1 MVKKKPFNKALIG
14 IPLAVTITII
24 FFLFAPV
31 VVGSS
36 FAGVFTI
43 PFVPTPEEVAEKNN
57 MEILQKLS
65 ELDFPVPDD
74 EVFDYCISNPTE
86 QNCIIL
92 NDIFERNLLEL
103 EKIIIINATSPE
115 PPEDI
120 AEFFGFTETFGIRAN
135 ILLTDTLG
143 SQVESTAD
151 IQLVPATLVNEQGQI
166 FDLGFI
172 EIEFLGITQAESA
185 EISSSGTIDIEF
197 AGETI
202 DTKAIFF
209 DGLTVDHKVIL
220 NTAISEDVP
229 FNQRNKQLFFDF
241 ELLVQDLPNESVN
254 TFKVILNDF
263 NVSVNDQGS
272 IKLFRLGNPTTV
284 YSLDLQIDESRTV
297 ILNDNNEIVQVV
309 KADDNLIVCTAGTS
323 EVRTSTPE
331 ITVELDGEIILTI
344 PPQTAKGS
352 SKWYENEPD
361 CIQHTG
367 LPRDSNLIIR
377 AGGIDYMTTTPV
389 SQKNYSYYCNITSTT
404 SNACKLQQTLDPNQ
418 PNFGGIGAGAFA
430 VYCQLGFL
438 EGSVCP

>member
-1 MVKKKPFNKALIG
+1 MVKKKPFNKVIIG
-14 IPLAVTITII
+14 IPIAVIVTII

-57 MEILQKLS
+57 MEILQILS

-74 EVFDYCISNPTE
+74 EVFDYCIANPTE

-115 PPEDI
+115 PPNI

-151 IQLVPATLVNEQGQI
+151 IQLVPTTLVNEQGQI

-197 AGETI
+197 ADEI
-202 DTKAIFF
+202 IETKAIFF
-209 DGLTVDHKVIL
+209 DGSTVDHKAIL
-220 NTAISEDVP
+220 NTAISEDVA
-229 FNQRNKQLFFDF
+229 FNQRNKQLLFDF
-241 ELLVQDLPNESVN
+241 ELLVQDLPNDSVN
-254 TFKVILNDF
+254 TFKVILRDF
-263 NVSVNDQGS
+263 NVEVNDQGS
-272 IKLFRLGNPTTV
+272 IKLFRLGNSTTI

-297 ILNDNNEIVQVV
+297 ILNENNEIVQVL
-309 KADDNLIVCTAGTS
+309 KADDILIVCTAGTS
-323 EVRTSTPE
+323 IVQTSTPE
-331 ITVELDGEIILTI
+331 FIIELDGEIILTI
-344 PPQTAKGS
+344 PPQTNKGS
-352 SKWYENEPD
+352 SSSQILNID
-361 CIQHTG
+361 CIQHAG
-367 LPRDSNLIIR
+367 LPRDSNLIIS
-377 AGGIDYMTTTPV
+377 AGEIDYMTTTPA
-389 SQKNYSYYCNITSTT
+389 SQQNYFYNCLNLPKQEIGCNLFQS
-404 SNACKLQQTLDPNQ
+404 LDPNQ
-418 PNFGGIGAGAFA
+418 PSYTTNPVENWISAYCELGI
-430 VYCQLGFL
+430 L
-438 EGSVCP
+438 EGVVCP